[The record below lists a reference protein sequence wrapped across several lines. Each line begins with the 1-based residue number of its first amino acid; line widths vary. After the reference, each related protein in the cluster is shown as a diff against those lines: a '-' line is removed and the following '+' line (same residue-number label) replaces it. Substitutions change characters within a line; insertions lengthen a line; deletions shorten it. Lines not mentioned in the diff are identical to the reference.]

1 MPPITRASHSL
12 KRLALA
18 LAASLLAC
26 AALAQGYPAKPVR
39 IVVPFGPGGAV
50 DTVSRIVGQRLSEQM
65 KTPFIVENRAGASGN
80 LGAEAVARAAP
91 DGYTLLM
98 GANGLATN
106 GALFGSLPFDTLR
119 DFKAVA
125 RIGYAP
131 LVLVVPA
138 SSPAKSLRELVATAK
153 AQPGKLSYG
162 TAGNGSSGHLASE
175 LLRSTAGID
184 VFHVPYKGGA
194 PALADLVGERLSFML
209 INPVEAVPHVRANRL
224 RALAVSSDKRLA
236 LLADVPTFA
245 EAGLPGYEAS
255 VWWGLVAPARAPRD
269 VVQRLS
275 DETLR
280 ALQDEGV
287 RQKLEAL
294 GAVVAPQPAEEFGR
308 FLAREIRTWE
318 AVIRKS
324 GIRAD

>member
-1 MPPITRASHSL
+1 VNLSSISAPRL
-12 KRLALA
+12 LGLALWLVA
-18 LAASLLAC
+18 G
-26 AALAQGYPAKPVR
+26 AALAQGYPAKPVH

-50 DTVSRIVGQRLSEQM
+50 DTVSRIVGQRLSEQL
-65 KTPFIVENRAGASGN
+65 KQPFVIENRAGASGN
-80 LGAEAVARAAP
+80 LGAEAVAKAAP

-106 GALFGSLPFDTLR
+106 GALFGKLPFDTLR
-119 DFKAVA
+119 DFAPVA

-138 SSPAKSLRELVATAK
+138 SSQAKSLRELVALAR
-153 AQPGKLSYG
+153 AQPGKLNYG

-175 LLRSTAGID
+175 LLRTTAGID

-194 PALADLVGERLSFML
+194 PALTDLVGERLSFML
-209 INPVEAVPHVRANRL
+209 INPVEAVPHVKAQRL

-255 VWWGLVAPARAPRD
+255 VWWGLVAPARTPPDLVR
-269 VVQRLS
+269 RLS

-280 ALQDEGV
+280 ALEDAGV
-287 RQKLEAL
+287 REKLEAQ
-294 GAVVAPQPAEEFGR
+294 GAVVAPQASDRFGR
-308 FLAREIRTWE
+308 FLAQEIRTWE

>member
-1 MPPITRASHSL
+1 M
-12 KRLALA
+12 RLARVPQPLTRLLLA

-26 AALAQGYPAKPVR
+26 AAFAQTYPAKPVH

-50 DTVSRIVGQRLSEQM
+50 DTVSRLVGQRLSEQM
-65 KTPFIVENRAGASGN
+65 KQPFVIENRAGASGN
-80 LGAEAVARAAP
+80 LGAEAVAKAP
-91 DGYTLLM
+91 ADGYTLLM

-106 GALFGSLPFDTLR
+106 GALFSALPFDTRR
-119 DFKAVA
+119 DFEPVA

-138 SSPAKSLRELVATAK
+138 SSPAKSLRELIAQAK
-153 AQPGKLSYG
+153 AQPGKLNYG

-175 LLRSTAGID
+175 LLRTTAGID

-194 PALADLVGERLSFML
+194 PALTDLVGERLSFML
-209 INPVEAVPHVRANRL
+209 INPVEAVPHVKAQRL

-236 LLADVPTFA
+236 LLGEVPTFA
-245 EAGLPGYEAS
+245 EAGLPGYQAS
-255 VWWGLVAPARAPRD
+255 VWWGLVAPARTPREL
-269 VVQRLS
+269 VQRLS

-280 ALQDEGV
+280 ALQDAGV
-287 RQKLEAL
+287 REKLEAL
-294 GAVVAPQPAEEFGR
+294 GAVVAPQAADEFGR
-308 FLAREIRTWE
+308 FLAQEIRTWE

>member
-1 MPPITRASHSL
+1 VNLSSISAPRL
-12 KRLALA
+12 LGLALWLVA
-18 LAASLLAC
+18 G
-26 AALAQGYPAKPVR
+26 AALAQGYPAKPVH

-50 DTVSRIVGQRLSEQM
+50 DTVSRIVGQRLSEQL
-65 KTPFIVENRAGASGN
+65 KQPFVIENRAGASGN
-80 LGAEAVARAAP
+80 LGAEAVAKAAP

-106 GALFGSLPFDTLR
+106 GALFGKLPFDTLR
-119 DFKAVA
+119 DFAPVA

-138 SSPAKSLRELVATAK
+138 SSQAKSLRELVALAR
-153 AQPGKLSYG
+153 AQPGKLNYG

-175 LLRSTAGID
+175 LLRTTAGID

-194 PALADLVGERLSFML
+194 PALTDLVGERLSFML
-209 INPVEAVPHVRANRL
+209 INPVEAVPHVRAQRL
-224 RALAVSSDKRLA
+224 RALAVSSEKRLA

-255 VWWGLVAPARAPRD
+255 VWWGLVAPARTPPEIVR
-269 VVQRLS
+269 RLS
-275 DETLR
+275 GETLR
-280 ALQDEGV
+280 ALEDAGV
-287 RQKLEAL
+287 REKLEAQ
-294 GAVVAPQPAEEFGR
+294 GAVVAPQASDRFGR
-308 FLAREIRTWE
+308 FLAQEIRTWE

>member
-1 MPPITRASHSL
+1 MRLMWMVERLGLGLLASM
-12 KRLALA
+12 
-18 LAASLLAC
+18 LAC

-80 LGAEAVARAAP
+80 LGAEAVAKAAP

-106 GALFGSLPFDTLR
+106 GALFGNLPFDTLR
-119 DFKAVA
+119 DFAPVA

-138 SSPAKSLRELVATAK
+138 SSPAKSLRELVALAK
-153 AQPGKLSYG
+153 ARPGKLSYG

-194 PALADLVGERLSFML
+194 PALTDLVGERISFML
-209 INPVEAVPHVRANRL
+209 INPVEAVPHVKAGRL

-255 VWWGLVAPARAPRD
+255 VWWGLVAPARTPRD

-294 GAVVAPQPAEEFGR
+294 GAVVAPQPSEEFAK

>member
-1 MPPITRASHSL
+1 MQPITRAAHAL
-12 KRLALA
+12 KRLGLGMIASALA
-18 LAASLLAC
+18 C
-26 AALAQGYPAKPVR
+26 TALAQGFPAKPVH

-50 DTVSRIVGQRLSEQM
+50 DTVSRLVGQRLSEQM
-65 KTPFIVENRAGASGN
+65 KVPFIVENRAGASGN
-80 LGAEAVARAAP
+80 LGAEAVAKAAP

-106 GALFGSLPFDTLR
+106 GALFRSLSFDTLR

-138 SSPAKSLRELVATAK
+138 SSQAESLRDLIAMGK

-162 TAGNGSSGHLASE
+162 SAGNGSSGHLATE
-175 LLRSTAGID
+175 LLKSTAGFD
-184 VFHVPYKGGA
+184 ALHVPYKGGA
-194 PALADLVGERLSFML
+194 PALTDLVAGRISFML
-209 INPVEAVPHVRANRL
+209 INPVEAVPHVKAQRL

-236 LLADVPTFA
+236 LLAEVPTFA

-255 VWWGLVAPARAPRD
+255 VWWGLVAPARTPQE

-275 DETLR
+275 GETLR
-280 ALQDEGV
+280 ALQDQGV

-294 GAVVAPQPAEEFGR
+294 GAVVAPQASELFGQ
-308 FLAREIRTWE
+308 FLAQEIRTWG

-324 GIRAD
+324 GIHAD

>member
-1 MPPITRASHSL
+1 M
-12 KRLALA
+12 RLIALA
-18 LAASLLAC
+18 LTAPLLAS
-26 AALAQGYPAKPVR
+26 AALAQTYPAKPVH

-50 DTVSRIVGQRLSEQM
+50 DTVSRLVGQRLAEQL
-65 KTPFIVENRAGASGN
+65 KQPFVIENRPGASGN
-80 LGAEAVARAAP
+80 LGAEAVAKAAP
-91 DGYTLLM
+91 DGYTILM

-106 GALFGSLPFDTLR
+106 GALFDKLPFDTLR
-119 DFKAVA
+119 DFVPVA

-138 SSPAKSLRELVATAK
+138 SSPAKSLRELIALAK

-175 LLRSTAGID
+175 LLRGTAGID

-194 PALADLVGERLSFML
+194 PALTDLVGDRISFML
-209 INPVEAVPHVRANRL
+209 INPVEAVPHVRAQRL
-224 RALAVSSDKRLA
+224 RALAVSSEKRLA

-245 EAGLPGYEAS
+245 EAGLSGYQAS
-255 VWWGLVAPARAPRD
+255 VWWGLVAPARTPRE
-269 VVQRLS
+269 VVRRLS

-280 ALQDEGV
+280 ALEDAGV
-287 RQKLEAL
+287 REKLEAL
-294 GAVVAPQPAEEFGR
+294 GAVVAPQASDAFGR
-308 FLAREIRTWE
+308 FLAQEIRTWE